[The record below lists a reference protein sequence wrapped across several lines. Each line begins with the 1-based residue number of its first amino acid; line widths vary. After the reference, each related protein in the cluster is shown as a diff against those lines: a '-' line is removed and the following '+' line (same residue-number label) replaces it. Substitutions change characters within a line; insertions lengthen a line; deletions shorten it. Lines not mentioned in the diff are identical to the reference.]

1 MKNQPNFCSL
11 REKLHKIAPIK
22 LLCPSSLGKLQL
34 EISDQGLGV
43 VQMPSDHLSTW
54 HLWHGSSRTDLVK
67 NSLGSFCELEAW
79 QSARKEQISKGI
91 RVS

>member
-1 MKNQPNFCSL
+1 MSFLKSSLCYNYSNNPKGKLVILDYIAFWCSLSMKNQPNFCSL

-54 HLWHGSSRTDLVK
+54 HL
-67 NSLGSFCELEAW
+67 
-79 QSARKEQISKGI
+79 
-91 RVS
+91 